1 MKRLFGIFLF
11 CLSFTLPAQDEA
23 AYGSS
28 GETSGEQKSTGLFDR
43 SRLSIRNSVSFGAI
57 SSNGVSGLKSQSLYS
72 TMMQY
77 KFVAPVTLNLNFS
90 LPIHSTFS
98 QANNLSATNLQ
109 SLDYFKNMPFEMSL
123 SWQPTE
129 NTLFRFS
136 VSKAAWGN
144 YFYDNYGPYHD
155 WAPFYRTAEQSSGT
169 KED

>member
-1 MKRLFGIFLF
+1 MRRQFTILLFF
-11 CLSFTLPAQDEA
+11 LSFTAFSQDEA

-28 GETSGEQKSTGLFDR
+28 EEQKNGGLFDP
-43 SRLSIRNSVSFGAI
+43 SRLSIRNSVSFGAM
-57 SSNGVSGLKSQSLYS
+57 SSNGVSGLKSQSLYT

-77 KFVAPVTLNLNFS
+77 QFVAPVTLNLNFS

-98 QANNLSATNLQ
+98 QANNLSASNLQ

-123 SWQPTE
+123 SWQPTK

-144 YFYDNYGPYHD
+144 YFYNDFAPYHQAWD
-155 WAPFYRTAEQSSGT
+155 PFYRNSDGRTDSE
-169 KED
+169 ED